1 MRLLWISAV
10 VAFAVDQ
17 VSKYLVIH
25 VLGVSAFKSIDVL
38 PPLIRFIYGENRGIN
53 FGLGY
58 GIPVWVLIA
67 IALLICVLVIWWI
80 ARHAQPWLAYLSAG
94 LLVGGALANV
104 LDRIVYGYVLDFLN
118 MSCCGIDNPFVF
130 NVADI
135 FIFAGAFGLVFF
147 AQEGKGRKK
156 GA

>member
-80 ARHAQPWLAYLSAG
+80 TRHAQPWLAYLSAG